1 MNQAKRA
8 IIMAAG
14 LGNRMRPITNTIP
27 KPLVQVQGHRMIDTI
42 LSALH
47 QNGIWEIY
55 VVVGHLKEAFA
66 SLPAENPGLTLIENP
81 DYLTCNNISSLYY
94 AREHLEDVVILDGD
108 QLIRNPAILNP
119 EFEHSGYC
127 CIWRDGPTEEWVLT
141 LDRDEIVTE
150 CSRNGA
156 DHGWELHSVSFWS
169 KEDGNRLRRQL
180 EEEYIEKKTTDI
192 YWDDVALFCHPE
204 DYRLGIRPISEESL
218 QEIDS
223 VEELRAIDPTYR

>member
-14 LGNRMRPITNTIP
+14 LGNRMRPITDTVP
-27 KPLVQVQGHRMIDTI
+27 KPLVQVQGRRMIDTI

-66 SLPAENPGLTLIENP
+66 SLPEENPGLKLIDNP

-108 QLIRNPAILNP
+108 QLIRDPAILAP
-119 EFEHSGYC
+119 QFERSGYC
-127 CIWRDGPTEEWVLT
+127 CIWREDPTDEWVLS
-141 LDRDEIVTE
+141 LKNDVVTA
-150 CSRNGA
+150 CSRTGG

-169 KEDGNRLRRQL
+169 KEDGARLCCQL
-180 EEEYIEKKTTDI
+180 EEEYVKKKNTDI

-204 DYRLGIRPISEESL
+204 DYALGIRPIPAESL

-223 VEELRAIDPTYR
+223 VEELRAVDPTYS

>member
-14 LGNRMRPITNTIP
+14 LGNRMRPITNIIP
-27 KPLVQVQGHRMIDTI
+27 KPLVQVQGRRMIDTI

-94 AREHLEDVVILDGD
+94 ARAHLEDVVILDGD
-108 QLIRNPAILNP
+108 QLIWDPEILNP
-119 EFEHSGYC
+119 QFEHSGYC
-127 CIWRDGPTEEWVLT
+127 CIWRDEPTEEWVLT
-141 LDRDEIVTE
+141 LDQNEIVTK
-150 CSRNGA
+150 CSRTGG

-169 KEDGNRLRRQL
+169 KEDGDRLRRQL
-180 EEEYIEKKTTDI
+180 KEEYIEKRNTDI

-204 DYRLGIRPISEESL
+204 DYHLGIRPIAPESL